1 MVSLASGQ
9 TATFN
14 LNSCQEQRGQAQ
26 GLAVAPQTF
35 DLTSGQ
41 TASLTSAPTQVL
53 AVVLQ
58 QLVDQTPLPIL
69 LMRTVIL
76 CLRLR

>member
-1 MVSLASGQ
+1 M
-9 TATFN
+9 
-14 LNSCQEQRGQAQ
+14 
-26 GLAVAPQTF
+26 APQTF